1 MIHMRPTIIHCKNYH
16 ELSKKAAELILKG
29 VSSAKKQFSIAI
41 PGGNSVKGVL
51 EELAAKKA
59 NWNHV
64 NVFMADERIVPL
76 NDNESNYKQ
85 ANETFFSKANGIHA
99 HAFIAHEGIDD
110 YNKKFLAITKGKLD
124 LLVLGVGE
132 DGHIASLFPNSM
144 ELGEKGEGYV
154 MVKNAPKPPKQR
166 VSLSKNAIA
175 NAETIIL
182 LFASESRKT
191 AFENFV
197 KKGIDETSCPAKIVL
212 NSKARV
218 FVYIVFGEGNA

>member
-1 MIHMRPTIIHCKNYH
+1 MRPTIIHCKNYR
-16 ELSKKAAELILKG
+16 ELSKRAAELILKD
-29 VSSAKKQFSIAI
+29 VSSAKKQFSISI

-64 NVFMADERIVPL
+64 NVFMADERVVPL

-85 ANETFFSKANGIHA
+85 ANEIFFSKANGIHA

-144 ELGEKGEGYV
+144 EPGEKGEGYV
-154 MVKNAPKPPKQR
+154 MVKDAPKPPKER
-166 VSLSKNAIA
+166 ISLSVGAIKNA
-175 NAETIIL
+175 EKTIL
-182 LFASESRKT
+182 LFASESKKP
-191 AFENFV
+191 AFENFMNAKV
-197 KKGIDETSCPAKIVL
+197 KQNDCPAKIVL
-212 NSKARV
+212 NSNARV
-218 FVYIVFGEGNA
+218 FVYTAFGEGK